1 MSAALQKAQT
11 PAPAPQAAP
20 PPPSQPSE
28 PPAPSPGAQENKRF
42 EAAPPQ
48 VPNIPEK
55 FLRDGKPDIE
65 ALATSYV
72 NLEKMIGAK
81 PDELKSQWEAER
93 LAKRPETPEKYELPK
108 NEVFDAD
115 ELAAHPLTNWWRKQA
130 YERGLTNE
138 EFQKGIEEYAE
149 LAAPSID
156 FEGEMKKL
164 GDNAVQRV
172 SAVASWI
179 SKFKDKPAAY
189 ARLEALTADAEG
201 VELLESL
208 MGQAVSAVGGTPA
221 PAPQITVESVRA
233 MQNDPR
239 YWDAGRRDPA
249 FVKQVEEAYAK
260 LYPGK

>member
-1 MSAALQKAQT
+1 
-11 PAPAPQAAP
+11 
-20 PPPSQPSE
+20 
-28 PPAPSPGAQENKRF
+28 
-42 EAAPPQ
+42 
-48 VPNIPEK
+48 
-55 FLRDGKPDIE
+55 LRDGKPDIE

-93 LAKRPETPEKYELPK
+93 LAKRPEAPEKYELPA
-108 NEVFDAD
+108 NDVFDPD
-115 ELAAHPLTNWWRKQA
+115 ELAAHPLTAWWRKQA
-130 YERGLTNE
+130 FERGLTNE
-138 EFQKGIEEYAE
+138 EFQAGINEYAE
-149 LAAPSID
+149 SAIPSID

-172 SAVASWI
+172 NAVAAWI

-189 ARLEALTADAEG
+189 ARLEAITADAEG
-201 VELLESL
+201 VELLEQL
-208 MGQAVSAVGGTPA
+208 MGQTVSAAGGAPA
-221 PAPQITVESVRA
+221 PAPQITPESVRA
-233 MQNDPR
+233 MQADPR